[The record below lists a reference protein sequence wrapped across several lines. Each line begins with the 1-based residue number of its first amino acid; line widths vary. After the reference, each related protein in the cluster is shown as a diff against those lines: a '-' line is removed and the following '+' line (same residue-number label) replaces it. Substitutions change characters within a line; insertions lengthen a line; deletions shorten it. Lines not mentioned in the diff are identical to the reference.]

1 MSSGFE
7 VGRRQVP
14 CSRQVP
20 PVAHW
25 IRWRN
30 QVHLN
35 FLYQKNHT
43 IASKN
48 ALLVFVKVGVG
59 AVIELGAE
67 FSCR

>member
-43 IASKN
+43 IALKKSVWPPIK
-48 ALLVFVKVGVG
+48 VFM
-59 AVIELGAE
+59 IQ
-67 FSCR
+67 